1 MSSPNPQF
9 SDPVV
14 RSPRPGP
21 VPVSIGART
30 RQLLPRDPQAIFN
43 PTLTEDLVLAN
54 SQIIHSHIEIVNP
67 PPPGGKR
74 LEYQHPYGHGN
85 GGLKK
90 RRTTT
95 REERLEALTFL
106 ENGREWYQD
115 ANGIPDYL
123 LDVFLLFNI

>member
-1 MSSPNPQF
+1 
-9 SDPVV
+9 
-14 RSPRPGP
+14 
-21 VPVSIGART
+21 
-30 RQLLPRDPQAIFN
+30 
-43 PTLTEDLVLAN
+43 LTEDLVLAN

-67 PPPGGKR
+67 PPPGGKWF
-74 LEYQHPYGHGN
+74 EYQHRYGSRN
-85 GGLKK
+85 RGLKK

-95 REERLEALTFL
+95 LEERLEALTFV